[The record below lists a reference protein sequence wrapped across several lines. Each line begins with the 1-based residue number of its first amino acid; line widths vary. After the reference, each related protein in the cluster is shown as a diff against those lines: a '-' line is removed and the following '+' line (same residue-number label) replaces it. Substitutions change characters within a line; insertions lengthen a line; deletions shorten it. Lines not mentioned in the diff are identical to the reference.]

1 MDKIIEV
8 ALSNDVDAIHP
19 GYGFL
24 SENAEF
30 AQKVIDVG
38 IVWIGPSPTAIA
50 LMGEKSEAKKQAK
63 IAGVPVLEG
72 VKIAEDLTEDDRLY
86 IIREVGLPLLI
97 KATYGGGGR
106 GIRLVEKEEDFELA
120 LQTAQSEAQNAFG
133 SAEVMVERYVT
144 KARHI
149 EIQVLADT
157 YGNGLHLFERE
168 CSVQRRR
175 QKVIEEAPSPVLS
188 SETRMAMG
196 EVALQLLAQIGYVSA
211 GTIEF
216 LVDDEERFY
225 FLEMNTRL
233 QVEHTVTE
241 EITGLDLVAWQ
252 IKIANGE
259 RLDIEQS
266 ELQIRGHSI
275 QARLYAEDP
284 YRGYLPQSGP
294 ILQFLPENIEG
305 LRYDHCLHV
314 WNSEKER
321 AQQISTYYDPMIAK
335 VISYG
340 ATRDVAIQ
348 RLCRALSKLRCFGII
363 TNQDFLQQILKNTCF
378 QRGDFDI
385 TWLEEEEWSE
395 NRIQNV
401 YLALSAIL
409 LAFKDS
415 INRGEL
421 NLFFSRGSF
430 DIKQKLQIC
439 NGDEEVEYWVH
450 IKPQVSTTNLR
461 MQKNDFDIIVSD
473 SNKKE
478 LTMLQIHIA
487 ELLDSRVTFVCDG
500 TRHHF
505 DYFLEGTSVWIL
517 ANGQTYLVQEPSP
530 FVSGRREEDSL
541 DIFTSMLGKVVSVHV
556 KLGDEVE
563 KGMAICTI
571 EAMKM
576 EHQMRAKSNGILSEI
591 FVNVGEQVQ
600 SGQLIGRLEE
610 M

>member
-1 MDKIIEV
+1 
-8 ALSNDVDAIHP
+8 
-19 GYGFL
+19 
-24 SENAEF
+24 
-30 AQKVIDVG
+30 
-38 IVWIGPSPTAIA
+38 
-50 LMGEKSEAKKQAK
+50 
-63 IAGVPVLEG
+63 
-72 VKIAEDLTEDDRLY
+72 
-86 IIREVGLPLLI
+86 LI

-106 GIRLVEKEEDFELA
+106 GIRLVEKEEEFEEA
-120 LQTAQSEAQNAFG
+120 LQTAQSEAKNAFG

-149 EIQVLADT
+149 EIQVLADS

-252 IKIANGE
+252 IKIANGDI
-259 RLDIEQS
+259 LDIEQTD
-266 ELQIRGHSI
+266 LQISGHSI

-294 ILQFLPENIEG
+294 ILQFLPEAIEG

-314 WNSEKER
+314 WNSKKEIS
-321 AQQISTYYDPMIAK
+321 QQISTYYDPMIAK
-335 VISYG
+335 IISYG

-348 RLCRALSKLRCFGII
+348 RLCRALSKLRSFGIV
-363 TNQDFLQQILKNTCF
+363 TNQDFLQQILQNADF

-385 TWLEEEEWSE
+385 TWLEENEWHKS
-395 NRIQNV
+395 RIR
-401 YLALSAIL
+401 YEHLALSAVL
-409 LAFKDS
+409 LALKDR
-415 INRGEL
+415 IIRDEL
-421 NLFFSRGSF
+421 DFFFSRGTF
-430 DIKQKLQIC
+430 DIKQKLQTFED
-439 NGDEEVEYWVH
+439 DEEVEYWVH

-461 MQKNDFDIIVSD
+461 MQKNDFDITLSD
-473 SNKKE
+473 SSNKE
-478 LTMLQIHIA
+478 LAKLQIHIA
-487 ELLDSRVTFVCDG
+487 ELSSSRVTFVCDG

-505 DYFLEGTSVWIL
+505 DYFLEGTIVWIL
-517 ANGQTYLVQEPSP
+517 ANGQTFLIQEPSP
-530 FVSGRREEDSL
+530 FVSARREEDSL
-541 DIFTSMLGKVVSVHV
+541 DIFTSMLGRVVSVHV

-563 KGMAICTI
+563 KGTAICTI

-576 EHQMRAKSNGILSEI
+576 EHQMRAKSDGILSEI

-600 SGQLIGRLEE
+600 AGQLIGRLEE